1 MKSILS
7 DSQMPFEQKCLLFY
21 LEKEII
27 EKDLEYSVMKVKILM
42 DIYDLICGNPK

>member
-21 LEKEII
+21 LEIEII
-27 EKDLEYSVMKVKILM
+27 EKDLEYSVQNEGQDTYGYI
-42 DIYDLICGNPK
+42 

>member
-7 DSQMPFEQKCLLFY
+7 DSQMPFEQKCFLFY

-27 EKDLEYSVMKVKILM
+27 EKDLEYSEQNEGQDTYGYI
-42 DIYDLICGNPK
+42 